1 LSTHDEGVKGGDA
14 HTTPP
19 VMKVTRSSTIARA
32 IQAEVGGSFLHI
44 LAKVAGIVLMNPT
57 WTDEEVAGAYATMP
71 E

>member
-1 LSTHDEGVKGGDA
+1 
-14 HTTPP
+14 
-19 VMKVTRSSTIARA
+19 MKVTRSSTIARA